1 MALDLGGAKDI
12 VLIDYFPKGP
22 HQQCYVEFVE
32 IVTKSYQRQMLQK
45 TDERGLVSSG

>member
-1 MALDLGGAKDI
+1 MALDLGEAKDI

-22 HQQCYVEFVE
+22 HHQCYVEFVE
-32 IVTKSYQRQMLQK
+32 VVTKSYQRQMLQK